1 MAAMRLPIGHC
12 STRSSIPQPVHRGC
26 RSTTVAALASASRS
40 TPAWSSSPMAPK
52 IPSAASSAFSPA
64 IPVPAFF
71 ATPMLVIL
79 ARSSSLLLTTSISP
93 CSRCGEIDVVAGIGD
108 AGRLGRFKAVRGS
121 PTPVQRARDRHG
133 YFCGTLRIGLLI
145 HRNRMQKLIEC
156 VPNFSE
162 GRDQNVIRQIT
173 DAVKST
179 DGVSLLDIDPGAST
193 NRTVVTFVGSP
204 DAAVEAAF
212 RAIKK
217 AAELIDMRKHKGA
230 HPRMGATDVC
240 PFIPV
245 SNVSWDE
252 AVECARKLGKRVS
265 EELKIP
271 VYLYEKAAKDNA
283 RSNLAVIRAGEY
295 EGFFEKIKQPEWK
308 PDFGPAVF
316 NKNSGATVIGV
327 RDFLVAYNANLN
339 TKSVRR
345 ANSVAFDVREQGRVK
360 TEDGTPSGKP
370 VLGLNGEPVRIPGI
384 LKHVKAIGWF
394 VKEYGIA
401 QVSMNLTNIEETPLH
416 VAFDACVQAAAER
429 GLRVTGSEIVG
440 MVPKKS
446 LVDAGR
452 YFLRKQRCSEGAS
465 EEELMDIAI
474 RSMGLGELKP
484 FDPIEK
490 VIELKIQSTESK
502 KSLVKMN
509 MREFCNET
517 LSDSPAPGGGSV
529 AALMGALGAS
539 LGGMVAN
546 LSAGKRGWDD
556 KLEYFSDWAVKAQ
569 QLKDELL
576 SLVDEDTAAFN
587 KVIDS
592 FALPKAS
599 AEEKTARSAAIE
611 AATKYAAEVPVK
623 VMETASRSYALLAEM
638 AERGN
643 PASVSD
649 VGVGALAIRACI
661 DGAALNVRINLAN
674 LKDEKF
680 KSDLQKKVRKLQA
693 DSESAFKK
701 IDQIVQ
707 SKLT

>member
-1 MAAMRLPIGHC
+1 
-12 STRSSIPQPVHRGC
+12 
-26 RSTTVAALASASRS
+26 
-40 TPAWSSSPMAPK
+40 
-52 IPSAASSAFSPA
+52 
-64 IPVPAFF
+64 
-71 ATPMLVIL
+71 
-79 ARSSSLLLTTSISP
+79 
-93 CSRCGEIDVVAGIGD
+93 
-108 AGRLGRFKAVRGS
+108 
-121 PTPVQRARDRHG
+121 
-133 YFCGTLRIGLLI
+133 
-145 HRNRMQKLIEC
+145 MQKLIEC

-173 DAVKST
+173 DMIESV
-179 DGVSLLDIDPGAST
+179 DGVSLLDVDPGAST
-193 NRTVVTFVGSP
+193 NRTVVTFVGGP

-217 AAELIDMRKHKGA
+217 ASELIDMHKHKGA

-252 AVECARKLGKRVS
+252 AIACANRLGQRVGD
-265 EELKIP
+265 ELKIP
-271 VYLYEKAAKDNA
+271 VYLYEKAAKNEA
-283 RSNLAVIRAGEY
+283 RSNLSIIRAGEY
-295 EGFFEKIKQPEWK
+295 EGFFEKIRQPEWK
-308 PDFGPAVF
+308 PDFGPEIF
-316 NKNSGATVIGV
+316 SEKSGATVIGV
-327 RDFLVAYNANLN
+327 RDFLVAYNVNLN

-370 VLGLNGEPVRIPGI
+370 VLDANREPIRIPGM

-401 QVSMNLTNIEETPLH
+401 QVSMNLTDIEETPLH
-416 VAFDACVQAAAER
+416 AAFDACCESAARR

-452 YFLRKQRCSEGAS
+452 YFLRKQKWSEGVS
-465 EEELMDIAI
+465 DEELIDIAI
-474 RSMGLGELKP
+474 RSMGLSELKP
-484 FDPIEK
+484 FDPKGK
-490 VIELKIQSTESK
+490 VIEFKIESAEPK
-502 KSLVKMN
+502 RSLAKMN
-509 MREFCNET
+509 LREFCNET

-556 KLEYFSDWAVKAQ
+556 KLEYFSNWAVTAQ

-576 SLVDEDTAAFN
+576 ALVDEDTAAFTE
-587 KVIDS
+587 VMDA
-592 FALPKAS
+592 FALPKES
-599 AEEKTARSAAIE
+599 AEEKAARAAAI
-611 AATKYAAEVPVK
+611 AKATKYAAEVPLK
-623 VMETASRSYALLAEM
+623 VMETASKSYELLAEM

-649 VGVGALAIRACI
+649 IGVGALATRACI
-661 DGAALNVRINLAN
+661 EGAALNVKINLAQ

-680 KSDLQKKVRKLQA
+680 KTASLKRIEQISTDSDTQF
-693 DSESAFKK
+693 EK
-701 IDQIVQ
+701 ISQVVA
-707 SKLT
+707 SKLR